1 MVAQVT
7 YVWWSLRQE
16 LISMLSSVWESIQ
29 RFTLVVGHTRAAT
42 HLARMGYHEQ
52 AKNVMLELKSLKNG
66 R

>member
-7 YVWWSLRQE
+7 HMWWSLKQE
-16 LISMLSSVWESIQ
+16 LISMLSSSWKSFQ
-29 RFTLVVGHTRAAT
+29 RFTLVVGHSRAAA

-52 AKNVMLELKSLKNG
+52 AKNVMMELKNLQNN

>member
-7 YVWWSLRQE
+7 HMWWSLRQE
-16 LISMLSSVWESIQ
+16 LVSMLSSAWKSFQ
-29 RFTLVVGHTRAAT
+29 RFTLVVGHSRAAA

-52 AKNVMLELKSLKNG
+52 AKNVMMELKNLQNN

>member
-7 YVWWSLRQE
+7 YMWWSLRQE
-16 LISMLSSVWESIQ
+16 LVSMLSSAWKSFNQ
-29 RFTLVVGHTRAAT
+29 FALVVGYSRAAT

-52 AKNVMLELKSLKNG
+52 AKNVMMELKKLQTN